1 MLRRCKLYFI
11 KEVGLCEERYLA
23 LRTQVREFES
33 TKELL
38 KGYEVRNAVPH
49 PIKIVSTAV
58 LLLDNS
64 LEFKSQHMA
73 LYSLFILEYW
83 NETINSKTHI
93 AAYAK
98 VDDIG
103 CLICHL
109 VREAEYSEY
118 TRQSIGLQ

>member
-1 MLRRCKLYFI
+1 
-11 KEVGLCEERYLA
+11 
-23 LRTQVREFES
+23 
-33 TKELL
+33 
-38 KGYEVRNAVPH
+38 
-49 PIKIVSTAV
+49 
-58 LLLDNS
+58 
-64 LEFKSQHMA
+64 MA